1 MERKN
6 MTTTSRRD
14 PFLRGPANAIWMEN
28 VRQKDGRAGK
38 ETEGMTSKEEDP
50 DEPDLDVRTKGVDSH
65 EAPGER
71 VGEREGEGQ
80 ERQDS
85 VDLKKVV
92 KSPPLVVPVPDCA
105 PPSTNGKRK
114 GWKVRTGRASELCQ
128 PHPSLNV
135 EELN

>member
-65 EAPGER
+65 EAPR
-71 VGEREGEGQ
+71 
-80 ERQDS
+80 
-85 VDLKKVV
+85 
-92 KSPPLVVPVPDCA
+92 
-105 PPSTNGKRK
+105 
-114 GWKVRTGRASELCQ
+114 RASGRERRRGARTTGLCR
-128 PHPSLNV
+128 PEKSRKEPTAGGSSA
-135 EELN
+135 